1 MMGEYGFVYL
11 FFRHKDDD
19 EPVYVG
25 FTTNP
30 TQRLLSHFGKNARG
44 NGKLGKEAYKQITQI
59 KVAHVGTEED
69 ARRLE
74 AVMIYKYSPE
84 FNTEGVAIFPQE
96 CSSAPDWRKWTSF
109 SKDELIRDKTIVFRC
124 LGQSETIEGLKKEA
138 SELKK
143 EATELEYVV
152 KSKEHELRSA
162 RDNYDSLKYSYDCLF
177 DSWKKDHR
185 HYDEMSK
192 HCIAAIDRF
201 DREAEIA
208 RSICKQ
214 YRDRSDNMPFLAK
227 LLGGFTMKMVGAK

>member
-1 MMGEYGFVYL
+1 MIGEYGFVYL

-19 EPVYVG
+19 KPVYVG

-30 TQRLLSHFGKNARG
+30 IQRLLNHFGKNARG
-44 NGKLGKEAYKQITQI
+44 NGKLGKEAYKQITYI

-74 AVMIYKYSPE
+74 AEMIYKYSPE

-96 CSSAPDWRKWTSF
+96 CASAPDWRKWTSF

-124 LGQSETIEGLKKEA
+124 LGQSETIEGLKKEV
-138 SELKK
+138 SELKC
-143 EATELEYVV
+143 VV
-152 KSKEHELRSA
+152 ESKEHEISIVGTKLRSTE
-162 RDNYDSLKYSYDCLF
+162 DNYDSLKYSYDCLF

-185 HYDEMSK
+185 HYDETAK
-192 HCIAAIDRF
+192 CYIAAFDRF
-201 DREAEIA
+201 RREAEIS

-214 YRDRSDNMPFLAK
+214 YRDRTDNMPFLAK
-227 LLGGFTMKMVGAK
+227 LLGGFTMKMVGEK